1 MKIAFTFDVELGMDD
16 MKGFNETEDK
26 NRLRDRVIRETIKK
40 ETQDELIESF
50 KIFTGF
56 ENVKLDIEIE
66 GEL

>member
-26 NRLRDRVIRETIKK
+26 NRLRDRIVRETIKK
-40 ETQDELIESF
+40 ETQDEFIESF

>member
-1 MKIAFTFDVELGMDD
+1 MKIAFTFDVELGMED

-26 NRLRDRVIRETIKK
+26 NRLRDMVIRETIKK